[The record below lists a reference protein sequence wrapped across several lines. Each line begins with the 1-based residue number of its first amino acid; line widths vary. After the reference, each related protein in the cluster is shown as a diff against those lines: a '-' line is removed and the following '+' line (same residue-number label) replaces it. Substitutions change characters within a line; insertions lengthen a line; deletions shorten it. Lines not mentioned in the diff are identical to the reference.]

1 MESNWPSNAAWPPPS
16 SCFSWAEKGAC
27 KLVFYVLETGQSSS
41 KPYWSSTTTT
51 DSTTPRNFQ
60 EQNPLSLYICS
71 QSSSARLSK
80 TGDFQTLKRHQN
92 HENTL
97 HHILCKCSLNYFWRE
112 NTNMCKVIKYCAEQ
126 MCFLKVFS
134 KDVFENTFG
143 FTSRVDT
150 LEMYSKY
157 RRWNTLSLY
166 ALNRVGQTWKTW
178 FVVNLY
184 YIIRVWS
191 E

>member
-1 MESNWPSNAAWPPPS
+1 MVKIPSADLSPFLGCVCCYTQKFQEWMESNWPSNAAWPPS

-112 NTNMCKVIKYCAEQ
+112 NTNICKVIIIKCVFWK
-126 MCFLKVFS
+126 CFQRMYLKIHLDLQV
-134 KDVFENTFG
+134 E
-143 FTSRVDT
+143 
-150 LEMYSKY
+150 
-157 RRWNTLSLY
+157 
-166 ALNRVGQTWKTW
+166 
-178 FVVNLY
+178 
-184 YIIRVWS
+184 
-191 E
+191 

>member
-1 MESNWPSNAAWPPPS
+1 MFIVHSKRPWHADLSPFLGCVCCYTQKFQEWMESSWPSNAAWPPPS

-41 KPYWSSTTTT
+41 VSLIDLP
-51 DSTTPRNFQ
+51 P
-60 EQNPLSLYICS
+60 PLQTRLLREISKSKILFLSICS

-97 HHILCKCSLNYFWRE
+97 HHILCKCSLNFFWRE

-143 FTSRVDT
+143 FNKQSRYT
-150 LEMYSKY
+150 
-157 RRWNTLSLY
+157 
-166 ALNRVGQTWKTW
+166 
-178 FVVNLY
+178 
-184 YIIRVWS
+184 
-191 E
+191 